1 VVTELRVHGVTGTPA
16 ESMLDR
22 PLLRR
27 VAGDT
32 EAGFFRP
39 RVEYGGT
46 TGPGGAAL
54 EAYRWGNLT
63 AGAATRALW
72 LLLLPFMFANVALW
86 LRPRS
91 GKAGTIV
98 MRALSRIFALSI
110 TSTFVLSL
118 AGISLDLVAWQ
129 CAAQPRC
136 VGGRWYLQPFVE
148 GFFAPTGRRLALT
161 AIVPILAVAF
171 LWYLGRRTWSRYEAY
186 PATESGDGDGL
197 AHPCFWNGRPL
208 VGRLRS
214 IHVAVAFATL
224 DAVLLAVLL
233 RRDRATGDAWYG
245 MSLAELGSGL
255 AIATVAV
262 MLLAVLAVCLRA
274 VMHRDAPAKW
284 ALGYTRLLRWLAIL
298 LTLATLTYAMAPRQD
313 WDVAGGLPGFA
324 PTLTYLFAAQA
335 GLLALLGLVIL
346 VVRERGSYLFGL
358 TAPIMGSLGLGVAV
372 AFSAG
377 LSFRVADFL
386 DRGGLPSPADYL
398 APRSTANLKVQPPIA
413 FEWAALGFVVF
424 LVVLAFVAFVVRP
437 LLMRRL
443 RRYGRVVTDADFRG
457 WRAKDKHR
465 AGQIDEAIA
474 DALLTDHVGRLVAWG
489 YIPLGIAAAG
499 VTVLAIAGQRPVQ
512 LAVNRTFLA
521 DVISISVNAGTYL
534 IGLAA
539 LALLVVGVLAYRYQR
554 FRRVVGVLWDLGTF
568 WPRSGHPLAPP
579 CYAERVVPEL
589 VTRAG
594 HLAEQGGLVLSGH
607 SQGSVLVA
615 ATVLQ
620 LQAHQQAGVALVTYG
635 SPLRRLYARL
645 FPSYVDDALLARVGA
660 AVSGQ
665 AGSLDASRPRPAQP
679 GGFDQRAR
687 WVNLWRDTDP
697 IGGPV
702 NAPAHDV
709 RLVDPIA
716 FGFPPGD
723 SVFPEVGGH
732 SSYQLHPAFGDAVR
746 SMVESVPGGQA
757 RSGQSGQALP
767 GQPQPGQPHLPEAPV
782 LA

>member
-1 VVTELRVHGVTGTPA
+1 
-16 ESMLDR
+16 MLDR

-27 VAGDT
+27 VAGDS

-39 RVEYGGT
+39 RVEYGAS
-46 TGPGGAAL
+46 TGPGGASL

-86 LRPRS
+86 LRPKS
-91 GKAGTIV
+91 GKAGTTV

-118 AGISLDLVAWQ
+118 TGISLDLVAWQ

-136 VGGRWYLQPFVE
+136 VGGRWFMQPFAD
-148 GFFAPTGRRLALT
+148 GFFVPTGRRLALT
-161 AIVPILAVAF
+161 AIVPILAVVF

-197 AHPCFWNGRPL
+197 GHPCFWNGRPL

-224 DAVLLAVLL
+224 DAVLIGVLL
-233 RRDRATGDAWYG
+233 PRDRATGDLWYQR
-245 MSLAELGSGL
+245 SLADAGLGL
-255 AIATVAV
+255 AIATAAV
-262 MLLAVLAVCLRA
+262 MVLSVLAVCLRA
-274 VMHRDAPAKW
+274 IMHRDAPAKW
-284 ALGYTRLLRWLAIL
+284 ALGYTRLLRWLSIL
-298 LTLATLTYAMAPRQD
+298 LTLATLTYAIAPRTA
-313 WDVAGGLPGFA
+313 WAAGGGLPGFA
-324 PTLTYLFAAQA
+324 TTLTYLFAAQS

-358 TAPIMGSLGLGVAV
+358 TAPIMSSFGLGVAV

-398 APRSTANLKVQPPIA
+398 APRSAANLSVQPPIA
-413 FEWAALGFVVF
+413 FEWAAIGFVGF
-424 LVVLAFVAFVVRP
+424 LLMLLLVTFVVRP

-443 RRYGRVVTDADFRG
+443 RRYGRIVTDADFRG

-474 DALLTDHVGRLVAWG
+474 DALITDHVGRLVAWG

-499 VTVLAIAGQRPVQ
+499 VTALALAGQRPVQ
-512 LAVNRTFLA
+512 LAAERSLLA
-521 DVISISVNAGTYL
+521 DVISISVNTGTYL
-534 IGLAA
+534 IGFAA
-539 LALLVVGVLAYRYQR
+539 LALLLLGLLAYRYQR

-594 HLAEQGGLVLSGH
+594 YLAEQGGVVLSGH

-620 LQAHQQAGVALVTYG
+620 LQPHQQAGVALVTYG

-645 FPSYVDDALLARVGA
+645 FPSYVDDELLARVGV
-660 AVSGQ
+660 AVTEPG
-665 AGSLDASRPRPAQP
+665 GSLDASRP
-679 GGFDQRAR
+679 R

-702 NAPAHDV
+702 NAPARDV
-709 RLVDPIA
+709 RLVDPVA

-723 SVFPEVGGH
+723 SVFPEITGH
-732 SSYQLHPAFGDAVR
+732 SGYQLHPAFGDAIR
-746 SMVESVPGGQA
+746 SAAESIPAARAGSAPSQPGP
-757 RSGQSGQALP
+757 SGPQPGPSG
-767 GQPQPGQPHLPEAPV
+767 PQPGQPHLPEAPV
-782 LA
+782 MA